1 LLTINGVKMKKLNVK
16 KGFSLIELLVVIAI
30 IGILSAVGITAYSGY
45 TANAKEQASRT
56 QFAQLV
62 SLVNAEMAKCSLG
75 SGTYTWGGNCSD
87 KISTSSGQNIANHM
101 VNNLGMKSP
110 YDQTIVVGT
119 DQDNAAFVYYLTAA
133 ADPTGDGD
141 FTIYCDATADTCN
154 IRNNPGNGAAVLSQ
168 TLTQE

>member
-1 LLTINGVKMKKLNVK
+1 MKKLKTK

-30 IGILSAVGITAYSGY
+30 IGILSAVGITAYTGY

-56 QFAQLV
+56 QFAQIV

-75 SGTYTWGGNCSD
+75 SGTYTWGGNCSAGIVAASD
-87 KISTSSGQNIANHM
+87 QNIANHM
-101 VNNLGMKSP
+101 TDDLGMKSP
-110 YDQTIVVGT
+110 YDQTTAVDT
-119 DQDNAAFVYYLTAA
+119 DQANAAFVYYLAAA

-141 FTIYCDATADTCN
+141 FTIFCDAAADTCN

>member
-1 LLTINGVKMKKLNVK
+1 MKKLNIK

-56 QFAQLV
+56 QFAQVV
-62 SLVNAEMAKCSLG
+62 SFVNAEMAKCSLG
-75 SGTYTWGGNCSD
+75 SGTFAWGDNCSD
-87 KISTSSGQNIANHM
+87 GIDADTDENIANHM
-101 VNNLGMKSP
+101 VDDLGMKSP
-110 YDQTIVVGT
+110 YDQTTVVGT
-119 DQDNAAFVYYLTAA
+119 DQSNAAFVYYLAAA

-141 FTIYCDATADTCN
+141 FTIFCDASANTCN
-154 IRNNPGNGAAVLSQ
+154 IRNNPGNGASVLSQ

>member
-75 SGTYTWGGNCSD
+75 SGTYAWGGNCSA
-87 KISTSSGQNIANHM
+87 KIAATTGQSIANHM

-110 YDQTIVVGT
+110 YDQTTVVGT
-119 DQDNAAFVYYLTAA
+119 DQANAGFVYYLSAA

-141 FTIYCDATADTCN
+141 FTIYCDDTADTCN
-154 IRNNPGNGAAVLSQ
+154 IRNNPGNGATVLSQ